1 MISLNAQG
9 LRDYTKRRKIFNFM
23 KKHTSSKGIIFLQ
36 ETHSL
41 KICENTWTNQFGCG
55 NKHIVFSHGT
65 SDSRGV
71 LIAFR
76 EASIYKVV
84 NQYVDDGGRFIV
96 LNTLIE
102 DSPVVLTNYYAPNE
116 EKDQLKVLDDL
127 NHILDN
133 IDISEDTV
141 LV

>member
-1 MISLNAQG
+1 MISLNTQG
-9 LRDYTKRRKIFNFM
+9 LRDYTKRSKVFNFM
-23 KKHTSSKGIIFLQ
+23 KKHASSKSRIFMR

-41 KICENTWTNQFGCG
+41 KTYENTWTNQFRCG

-71 LIAFR
+71 IIAFR
-76 EASIYKVV
+76 EASTYKMI

-102 DSPVVLTNYYAPNE
+102 DNPVVLINYHAPNE
-116 EKDQLKVLDDL
+116 EK
-127 NHILDN
+127 
-133 IDISEDTV
+133 IS
-141 LV
+141 